1 MKLGYLMIEE
11 KDMNYQA
18 IINLASKGLTYIQT
32 VRDSHFDT
40 KVLLLSEKEIA
51 KQEAEWL
58 IDAYHEAKYDYNG
71 TRYENMDDWDVVE
84 EADWWGVARKQQ
96 NKNSLKITLAN
107 GQTYE
112 FVEDGNT
119 TIFQ

>member
-1 MKLGYLMIEE
+1 MKLGYLMIDE

-18 IINLASKGLTYIQT
+18 IINLASKGLTYSQT
-32 VRDSHFDT
+32 VRDSQFDAN
-40 KVLLLSEKEIA
+40 VLLLSEKEMP

-58 IDAYHEAKYDYNG
+58 IAAYHEAKYDYSE

-84 EADWWGVARKQQ
+84 EGDWWGVAHKKQ
-96 NKNSLKITLAN
+96 NKNSLTITLAN
-107 GQTYE
+107 GRNYE

-119 TIFQ
+119 TIIQ